1 MTDKPEMIEWVARLA
16 YLEVGE
22 AEKQLLAQRL
32 ASVLAYVDELQ
43 QVDTSNVT
51 ETMQITGLV
60 GGLAEDEVKQSSVNQ
75 KTLLDNAPQS
85 DKEMVRVA
93 RVVNK

>member
-22 AEKQLLAQRL
+22 AEKQLLAQGL

-43 QVDTSNVT
+43 KVDTSDVK
-51 ETMQITGLV
+51 ETMQITGLT
-60 GGLAEDEVKQSSVNQ
+60 GGLADDKINQSVVT
-75 KTLLDNAPQS
+75 KETLLNSAPQS
-85 DKEMVRVA
+85 DKGMVRVA